1 MIQSQA
7 EAFPVAR
14 QQAKKMAAIVVITKD
29 PLPVVAAVHDVVTR
43 FLRPL
48 LLARG
53 AWHRRAPVSAFEVA
67 IASPLRKFYT

>member
-1 MIQSQA
+1 MKVIRHQTVMIQSQA

-14 QQAKKMAAIVVITKD
+14 QQAKKMAAIVVIAKD

-48 LLARG
+48 LLAGVRG
-53 AWHRRAPVSAFEVA
+53 IGKS
-67 IASPLRKFYT
+67 L